1 MSKISV
7 IGFVGRNCG
16 ASVIAISV
24 VQTTVVGQAPA
35 IDPAGSSLANAGLQ
49 MAVLSGLA
57 GRIIFVVILLSTLI
71 PCFVD
76 TSSPLGLP
84 HFPARRSSPARTT
97 STKAGSALTMSE
109 RPV

>member
-16 ASVIAISV
+16 APVIAISV
-24 VQTTVVGQAPA
+24 VQTTVVGQTPA

-49 MAVLSGLA
+49 MAALSGLA
-57 GRIIFVVILLSTLI
+57 GRIIFVVIWLSTLM

-76 TSSPLGLP
+76 TSSPFGCRTSQP
-84 HFPARRSSPARTT
+84 GGRRPP
-97 STKAGSALTMSE
+97 E
-109 RPV
+109 RRLRRRDLR